1 LRGKQKQVWGLLTPT
16 LILFIFLGVVP
27 IIYILYL
34 SVYKYNVFSKVG
46 MVYTGFNNFRKLVFD
61 PDFLK
66 SLRLGLTYVILC
78 VAIELPLGLSFAN
91 LLTYEYKG
99 KGIFRTIMTL
109 PLAMA
114 PISIG
119 AIWVLMTNPDFGP
132 LAVYLRNIGI
142 DFNIGNNAKQACIAT
157 ILMDIWHWTP
167 FVTLT
172 FMAGLSSLPK
182 QPFEAALVDGA
193 TKSQTLRYITLPLL
207 RPVLFTTL
215 FIRIMDTFR
224 VFDEVWML
232 TSGGPGTATR
242 YVSIHVVR
250 EVLQSMNYGYSSAMS
265 LFLLYLTIVVC
276 WLLITFI
283 NVSQESG

>member
-16 LILFIFLGVVP
+16 LILLIFLGVVP

-61 PDFLK
+61 PDFLN

-78 VAIELPLGLSFAN
+78 VAIELPLGLAFAN

-142 DFNIGNNAKQACIAT
+142 DFNIGNNANQAFIAT